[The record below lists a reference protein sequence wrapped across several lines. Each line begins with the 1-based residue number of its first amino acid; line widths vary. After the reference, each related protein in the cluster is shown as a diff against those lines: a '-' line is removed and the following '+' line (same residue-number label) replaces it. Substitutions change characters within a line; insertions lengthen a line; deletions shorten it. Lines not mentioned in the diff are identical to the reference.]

1 MCELNLWELLLRIFV
16 FVRDVFVE
24 SGEGDALFLQLTRVK
39 ARVGFL
45 IWFALFRYLECGEAL
60 WKYPAYTL
68 WISSSC
74 FSSEQLAAFN
84 SECLSA
90 GEPCVVGRR
99 KYSVSSTSQLR
110 SWAPLGAPWEPE
122 LCFSLMLG
130 RPPELWF
137 RRMLFAPLQP
147 LGEFLVSA
155 ETFRKWKIPRVRVL
169 CGWWFIV
176 VL

>member
-1 MCELNLWELLLRIFV
+1 MKAFAADICFRLRCV
-16 FVRDVFVE
+16 C
-24 SGEGDALFLQLTRVK
+24 GERRGRQALFLQLTQVK

-74 FSSEQLAAFN
+74 LSSEQLAAFN
-84 SECLSA
+84 SEWLSA

-110 SWAPLGAPWEPE
+110 SWALLGAPWETE
-122 LCFSLMLG
+122 LCF
-130 RPPELWF
+130 
-137 RRMLFAPLQP
+137 LFDVGQAPRTLNQKDAVRSSRP

-155 ETFRKWKIPRVRVL
+155 ETFRKWKTPRVCVL